1 MYAVKIINPIRIT
14 DFDFTRFFI
23 SLKFPILAL
32 SLISI
37 FKNIYTITPVKKTIK
52 EDTPITYLNASCF
65 SSKVDSDISPITT
78 KENIKTPINPIDD
91 ATIPLPASKKLKVFP
106 CFFSPPRIEVALI
119 IGAQKRK
126 TVVKPQ

>member
-1 MYAVKIINPIRIT
+1 MYAVKIINPINIT

-23 SLKFPILAL
+23 SLKSPMLAT
-32 SLISI
+32 SLTLI
-37 FKNIYTITPVKKTIK
+37 FKEKYTVTPVKKTIA
-52 EDTPITYLNASCF
+52 EDAAITYLNASCF
-65 SSKVDSDISPITT
+65 SFIVESDMSPMTT
-78 KENIKTPINPIDD
+78 REKIKTPIKPIDE

-106 CFFSPPRIEVALI
+106 CFFSPPITVVALI

>member
-1 MYAVKIINPIRIT
+1 MRKKNKSQNAQ
-14 DFDFTRFFI
+14 
-23 SLKFPILAL
+23 L
-32 SLISI
+32 I
-37 FKNIYTITPVKKTIK
+37 FKEKYTVTPVKKTIA
-52 EDTPITYLNASCF
+52 EDAAITYLNASCF